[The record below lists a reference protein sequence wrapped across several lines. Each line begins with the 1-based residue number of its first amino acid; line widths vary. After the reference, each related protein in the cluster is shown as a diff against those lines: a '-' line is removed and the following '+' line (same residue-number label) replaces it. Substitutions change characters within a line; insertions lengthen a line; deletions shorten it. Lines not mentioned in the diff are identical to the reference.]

1 MIGKTIAHYRI
12 LSKLGAGGMGEVYL
26 AEDDRLGRRIALK
39 VLPET
44 YTQDTD
50 RLRRFEQEARAASAL
65 NHPNIL
71 TVHEIGKFEGLQYIA
86 TEYVEG
92 QTLRQRLAGG
102 PLSANEAVNIV
113 TQCANALQ
121 AAHAAGITH
130 RDLKPENIMLRPD
143 GYLKLLDFGLAK
155 LMELPSGSSSAS
167 TGQDEPTRS
176 LFETQPGMVIGT
188 LAYMSPEQARGQRA
202 DGRSDLFSLGI
213 IFYEMVT
220 GRRPFAGETPSDMIA
235 SLLVSEPARPAS
247 LQPNLPPELDA
258 ILTRLLAKDRDA
270 RFQTAQEL
278 LQELK
283 PLRARLEF
291 ASESGE
297 TAMLPGPATTRAS
310 QISYE
315 TNVTPTPA
323 PAAPIRSRRSLL
335 IGGLA
340 LLLLIA
346 TGAAAWFLLRPDG
359 KIDSVAVLPFV
370 NDTQDPEVEYLS
382 EGITEGLINSLSTL
396 PDLGVS
402 SRNAVI
408 RYRGREVDAQ
418 VVGRELDV
426 KAVLVGHIARRGDE
440 LNINAELVEVRN
452 GRQIWG
458 EKFTRP
464 VGDLMTLQNDLAW
477 KILDRLRVRLSPS
490 QKDAMADLGTSNPE
504 AYTLY
509 LKGRYYWN
517 QGTPEAIRK
526 ADENFEAAA
535 GKDPTYAEA
544 VTGCAASHATGYE
557 GDSPDEC
564 MVKAKVAALGA
575 LKVNRNL
582 VDAHLTLARVNLRYD
597 WDFAAAERA
606 LQRAI
611 EIEPKNALAHQ
622 QYAEFLALMGR
633 RQEAEDA
640 LARARR
646 LDAHS
651 LPINQTFGMLAY
663 YANQYPQAIERLQQV
678 LTLDAN
684 YVPAHQSL
692 GLAYEQ
698 AGQSQE
704 AVLEFLRAR
713 NLLTRDQAAV
723 TALKQ
728 AFAEK
733 GLSGFWLAALEMDE
747 KQRATRYVPASSL
760 AATHLRLGQE
770 NLALAE
776 LEKGLREKDG
786 GLVELKVDPVYR
798 PLHNNPRFQTVLQK
812 VGLTPER

>member
-71 TVHEIGKFEGLQYIA
+71 TVHEIGKFEGLHYIA
-86 TEYVEG
+86 TEFVEG

-102 PLSANEAVNIV
+102 PLSAGEAVDIV
-113 TQCANALQ
+113 AQCANALQ

-155 LMELPSGSSSAS
+155 LMEQSPGASSAP
-167 TGQDEPTRS
+167 TGSDQPTQS
-176 LFETQPGMVIGT
+176 LLETQPGMVIGT
-188 LAYMSPEQARGQRA
+188 VAYMSPEQARGQRV

-235 SLLVSEPARPAS
+235 SLLVSVPARPAS

-270 RFQTAQEL
+270 RYQTAQEL
-278 LQELK
+278 LQEIK
-283 PLRARLEF
+283 PLRARLEY
-291 ASESGE
+291 AGESGE
-297 TAMLPGPATTRAS
+297 TAILPGSTTPAT
-310 QISYE
+310 QVSYE
-315 TNVTPTPA
+315 TNVIATPA
-323 PAAPIRSRRSLL
+323 PAAPMRSRRSLL
-335 IGGLA
+335 VGGLA

-346 TGAAAWFLLRPDG
+346 TGAAAWFLLRPEG

-370 NDTQDPEVEYLS
+370 NVTQDPEVEYLG
-382 EGITEGLINSLSTL
+382 EGIAEGLINSLSTL
-396 PDLGVS
+396 PELSVA

-408 RYRGREVDAQ
+408 RYRGQEMDAR

-426 KAVLVGHIARRGDE
+426 KAVLVGRITRRGEE
-440 LNINAELVEVRN
+440 LNINAELVEVSN

-464 VGDLMTLQNDLAW
+464 VGDLMTLQNDLAG
-477 KILDRLRVRLSPS
+477 KILDRLSVRLSPI

-504 AYTLY
+504 AYNLY

-517 QGTPEAIRK
+517 QGSPEAIRK
-526 ADENFEAAA
+526 ADEYFEAAA
-535 GKDPTYAEA
+535 GKDPTFAEA

-557 GDSPDEC
+557 GDTPEIC

-606 LQRAI
+606 LKRAI
-611 EIEPKNALAHQ
+611 EIEPRNALAHQ

-633 RQEAEDA
+633 RQEAEEA

-646 LDAHS
+646 LDAQS

-678 LTLDAN
+678 LTLDAD

-698 AGQSQE
+698 SGQSQE

-723 TALKQ
+723 TALKK

-733 GLSGFWLAALEMDE
+733 GLSGFWLAALEADQ

-760 AATHLRLGQE
+760 AAMHLRLGQE

-776 LEKGLREKDG
+776 LEKGLQEKDG
-786 GLVELKVDPVYR
+786 GMVELKVDPVYR
-798 PLHNNPRFQTVLQK
+798 PLYNNQRFQTVLQK
-812 VGLTPER
+812 VGLIP